1 MRPAASLHPRR
12 DQLAPRAPARAHG
25 PLAATSQ
32 GGSVL
37 LNWKGSCILR
47 LVVPPRD
54 VYLAWLSIKKRNR
67 HSEILLRD
75 FEHVAT
81 LASLTGKKKYVY
93 RKHVRRG
100 VGEATTSSPGLG
112 IGTVPVWYGDTSGVL
127 GTARHR
133 IGERCGLRDDHL
145 DVVAWFG
152 SIGTAVDRLGMKLE
166 YSENPYEGS
175 QQLKQSKCSV
185 RTVPWSQVSLRI
197 LPYRRL
203 PYAVWPVFD
212 PVPYTM
218 QCVNELHRGMVYDDA
233 EAFYAEVRAA
243 GRGDARRCAGCSARR
258 TRTHGEESSSEAD
271 SEADP
276 DDGTLYIPVQ

>member
-1 MRPAASLHPRR
+1 MMENLRCI
-12 DQLAPRAPARAHG
+12 RAVTNSHRELPPVHMG
-25 PLAATSQ
+25 Q
-32 GGSVL
+32 
-37 LNWKGSCILR
+37 

-100 VGEATTSSPGLG
+100 VGEATTSSPGDR
-112 IGTVPVWYGDTSGVL
+112 V
-127 GTARHR
+127 
-133 IGERCGLRDDHL
+133 RD
-145 DVVAWFG
+145 
-152 SIGTAVDRLGMKLE
+152 
-166 YSENPYEGS
+166 
-175 QQLKQSKCSV
+175 
-185 RTVPWSQVSLRI
+185 
-197 LPYRRL
+197 
-203 PYAVWPVFD
+203 
-212 PVPYTM
+212 M

-243 GRGDARRCAGCSARR
+243 GEEMLDDALGAAPDAQEH
-258 TRTHGEESSSEAD
+258 TAKVQSSSEAD